1 MPTLHVRNVPED
13 LYEHIRQQAQ
23 AQNRSI
29 SAEVI
34 TLLQRALKDGG
45 RPQGEVLDSIRRR
58 RFFRP
63 DEAGAPDSTTLL
75 RQDRGR

>member
-1 MPTLHVRNVPED
+1 MPTLHVRNVPDD
-13 LYEHIRQQAQ
+13 LYDKIRKQAA

-34 TLLQRALKDGG
+34 VLLQRALLQSEREQD
-45 RPQGEVLDSIRRR
+45 EVLAGIRRR

-63 DEAGAPDSTTLL
+63 ADAGAPDSLALL
-75 RQDRGR
+75 REDRAR